1 MEQGKFRISDF
12 GFRIEK
18 INPKSETLNLG
29 PQSAF
34 GIPKSAIELLHYSK
48 DFELDTV
55 SRTIN
60 EVTADS

>member
-34 GIPKSAIELLHYSK
+34 RIPSPCGISLLA
-48 DFELDTV
+48 
-55 SRTIN
+55 N
-60 EVTADS
+60 PP